1 VGAVEYVVGYAEH
14 EAHQTYLKE
23 KFDAHGGAVLDLDR
37 DGLLD
42 LYVSQGA
49 NWGTDMS
56 YHSENGLF
64 WGTPDGRLVGG
75 RGTAR
80 EAGLLCLGC
89 RAYNVA
95 VADVDGDGLLDIIS
109 CNRDRNDDN
118 TIPSRLWLNRP
129 TAASRRNFAYVPQF
143 AVYSSSALM
152 TDFDQAARG
161 GPILGSGP
169 P

>member
-1 VGAVEYVVGYAEH
+1 M
-14 EAHQTYLKE
+14 KE

-49 NWGTDMS
+49 VGGTDTS

-80 EAGLLCLGC
+80 EAGLLCRGC
-89 RAYNVA
+89 RGYNVA

-109 CNRDRNDDN
+109 CNKDRNDDN
-118 TIPSRLWLNRP
+118 AIPSRLWLNRP

>member
-1 VGAVEYVVGYAEH
+1 
-14 EAHQTYLKE
+14 
-23 KFDAHGGAVLDLDR
+23 
-37 DGLLD
+37 
-42 LYVSQGA
+42 
-49 NWGTDMS
+49 M
-56 YHSENGLF
+56 
-64 WGTPDGRLVGG
+64 
-75 RGTAR
+75 
-80 EAGLLCLGC
+80 
-89 RAYNVA
+89 A